1 MNTKTNQVWLSP
13 NEAAR
18 LLMVS
23 PITVRAWARTG
34 LLPSETTP
42 GGHRRYRP
50 SDVERFRRE
59 RERLRRQGPPRI
71 LIVDDNQAMSE
82 YLRELLTGLPEAMEC
97 ETACDGFDAGAR
109 LRSFAPDVVLLDL
122 MMPGMDGF
130 EVCRRIKEDP
140 ATAAVRVIAMT
151 GHAGAEN
158 ERKILAAGAEACLIK
173 PIDETRLVALL
184 LERDAGAG
192 ETSGA

>member
-1 MNTKTNQVWLSP
+1 MNKKTNQVWLSP
-13 NEAAR
+13 TEAAR

-23 PITVRAWARTG
+23 PITVRAWARAG

-50 SDVERFRRE
+50 AEVERFRRE
-59 RERLRRQGPPRI
+59 RARLRRHGPLRI
-71 LIVDDNQAMSE
+71 LVVDDNQAMVE
-82 YLRELLTGLPEAMEC
+82 YLCELLTGLPAAIEC
-97 ETACDGFDAGAR
+97 ETAGDGFDAGGK

-151 GHAGAEN
+151 GHAGEDN
-158 ERKILAAGAEACLIK
+158 ERKILAAGAEACLTK
-173 PIDETRLVALL
+173 PIEETRLAELL
-184 LERDAGAG
+184 FDRAAAG
-192 ETSGA
+192 EMSAT